1 MKSGEKKKTSGSV
14 KGFEMLAV
22 AQVRKKCLN
31 SQILNDNNNNNKH
44 LLPGNDSVSDDIQK
58 WWKSFTMTR

>member
-31 SQILNDNNNNNKH
+31 SQILNDNNNNNNK
-44 LLPGNDSVSDDIQK
+44 K
-58 WWKSFTMTR
+58 